1 MTARQS
7 SLFPKRNRSSS
18 SDLKNTMDFANKLE
32 QKKNQTKPE
41 TPSTISAIPKIDTA
55 NNDNFI
61 EPTTEKQKIKNP
73 NKSHKGIAG
82 RKAEYTDPRLKKD
95 RNAKISQSTK
105 VRIERLISRK
115 FDGKSVGD
123 VIDMALDNLVSTFDR
138 DDRDA
143 LFKAYQEDMEL
154 LKPIVRAENE
164 KLKASG
170 KRYLE
175 LTDEVDEQTL
185 VDQKNRWVN
194 SKFD

>member
-32 QKKNQTKPE
+32 QKKNETKSE
-41 TPSTISAIPKIDTA
+41 TSSTISSTPIMDTA
-55 NNDNFI
+55 ADDNLAKS
-61 EPTTEKQKIKNP
+61 TTEKPKIKNP

-143 LFKAYQEDMEL
+143 LYKAYQEDMEL

-164 KLKASG
+164 KLKTSG

-175 LTDEVDEQTL
+175 LTDEVDAQTL
-185 VDQKNRWVN
+185 LDQKNRWVN